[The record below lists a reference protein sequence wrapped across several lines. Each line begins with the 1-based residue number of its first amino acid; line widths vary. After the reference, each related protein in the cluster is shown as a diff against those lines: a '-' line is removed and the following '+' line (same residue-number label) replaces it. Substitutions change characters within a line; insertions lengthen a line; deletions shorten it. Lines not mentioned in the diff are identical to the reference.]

1 MRKKLSVAI
10 IGAGNIA
17 GLYDMNKIRRDDGVY
32 THAGAYERSGR
43 FVMRTICDIAIEKA
57 EAFKKRWR
65 FDIATSKVNDIYRG
79 FHDVVSVCT
88 PEETHFGI
96 IEKIIRNKA
105 AKTIFAEKP
114 LARRLEDIKK
124 IIHLGEDNN
133 INVVVNFQRRFDKS
147 LDRIRTAI
155 AKKRSNLLAA
165 NAYYVKGLDH
175 IGTTA
180 IDTLNYLCGIP
191 SHVLAYNRVFNL
203 TVNEYSYEFILF
215 YDDYN
220 VTVKTIDSEKLGY
233 TYHIFEIDLLF
244 NDKRL
249 TINDNSRNIE
259 KKIVGDYAYS
269 GIKVL
274 DDSHSSN
281 EDTGYRYSI
290 LETVNYIYSITQN
303 RREHDRNTPKG
314 SFTNKVIVDA
324 IIRSFHQRKKVKIR
338 RTI

>member
-17 GLYDMNKIRRDDGVY
+17 GLYDMNKIKRDDGVY
-32 THAGAYERSGR
+32 THAGAYARSGR
-43 FVMRTICDIAIEKA
+43 FAMKTICDISPEKA
-57 EAFKKRWR
+57 ESFKKRWH
-65 FDIATSKVNDIYRG
+65 FDFATSQVNDIYRG

-88 PEETHFGI
+88 PEDTHF
-96 IEKIIRNKA
+96 EIIRNIIRKKA

-114 LARRLEDIKK
+114 LARRIEDIKK

-133 INVVVNFQRRFDKS
+133 INVVVNYQRRFDKS
-147 LDRIRTAI
+147 LERIRSAI
-155 AKKRSNLLAA
+155 TKNKTNLLAV
-165 NAYYVKGLDH
+165 NAYYMKGLDH

-180 IDTLNYLCGIP
+180 IDTLNHLCGIP
-191 SHVLAYNRVFNL
+191 SHVFAYNRVFNL

-249 TINDNSRNIE
+249 TINDNSGNVE
-259 KKIVGDYAYS
+259 KKIIGDYAYS
-269 GIKVL
+269 GVKVL
-274 DDSHSSN
+274 DDRHSSN

-303 RREHDRNTPKG
+303 RREHDLNTPKE
-314 SFTNKVIVDA
+314 SYMNKVIVDA
-324 IIRSFHQRKKVKIR
+324 IIRSFHQREKVKIG